1 MLDNRECD
9 RDRNSQTVFTVN
21 YYPSI
26 RRSVVP
32 SYQQLENE
40 GMGSQT
46 ARFQQSKLINQTN
59 MGVFKKIKATVQVSK
74 QLGQKYLEEY
84 INFSSET
91 KQLILKKK
99 TVLLLCQQA
108 ITRVEKLQ
116 KLEPDTKEG
125 LIATIEHKN
134 ILAKVHFTPEK
145 ITLQEDCVEGQ
156 LRLLNQTE
164 SLIYRYLIAAWKT
177 FLGGKIPNGVLP
189 EGVRIEGNLVYY
201 SFPRNQAPLLD
212 ALFSSLEKGSV
223 LTTDLKQGEL
233 TIQTS
238 VAMNW
243 KDFKVQS
250 LLQLLAVKQK

>member
-1 MLDNRECD
+1 M
-9 RDRNSQTVFTVN
+9 S
-21 YYPSI
+21 
-26 RRSVVP
+26 
-32 SYQQLENE
+32 
-40 GMGSQT
+40 
-46 ARFQQSKLINQTN
+46 
-59 MGVFKKIKATVQVSK
+59 VFKKIKATVQVSK

-116 KLEPDTKEG
+116 KLEPDIKEG

-134 ILAKVHFTPEK
+134 ILAKVHFTTEK

-156 LRLLNQTE
+156 LRLLNSPEFQTE

-223 LTTDLKQGEL
+223 LTTNLKQGEL